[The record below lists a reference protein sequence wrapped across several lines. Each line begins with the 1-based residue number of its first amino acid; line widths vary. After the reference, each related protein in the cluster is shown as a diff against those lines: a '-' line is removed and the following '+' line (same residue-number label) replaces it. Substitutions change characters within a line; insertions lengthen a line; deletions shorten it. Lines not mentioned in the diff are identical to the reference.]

1 MINNL
6 NEIKDI
12 LEPKNQL
19 RLYGFDVLF
28 DNFVKLFKE
37 NKLPSVILLHG
48 DKGVGKA
55 TFIYHF
61 INYLLS
67 KNQDYQYSLNN
78 KFIDFKNKSYNLLN
92 SNINTNFY
100 LLEKNKDSKHIG
112 IDEVRSLSSFLNKS
126 SLEKNIKIVLVDNIE
141 NLNLNSSNAL
151 LKTLEDV
158 KDNTFFF
165 LTSNNILKVP
175 ITIKSRSI
183 EFKIYFSYEK
193 KREIFINL
201 LKNYNSNLPSEYVL
215 NFLHFDSPGNLLK
228 YYYFLNDA
236 DENNNIKNILF
247 FIDKYLKEKKL
258 DDLNFVSLFIEK
270 FYNDLIE
277 KSSSNN
283 FAIFFNRLK
292 ILNRIN
298 LMRKF
303 NLDAKDTFFY
313 VKNIL
318 KNDQR

>member
-28 DNFVKLFKE
+28 DNFVKLFNE

-67 KNQDYQYSLNN
+67 KNQDHQYSLNN
-78 KFIDFKNKSYNLLN
+78 KLIDFKNKSYNLLN

-100 LLEKNKDSKHIG
+100 LLEKNKDSKNIG

-126 SLEKNIKIVLVDNIE
+126 SLDKNIKIVLVDNIE

-215 NFLHFDSPGNLLK
+215 NFLYFDSPGNLLK

-236 DENNNIKNILF
+236 DEDNSIKNVLF

-283 FAIFFNRLK
+283 FEIFFNRLK

>member
-28 DNFVKLFKE
+28 DNFVKLFNE

-126 SLEKNIKIVLVDNIE
+126 SLDKNIKIVLVDNIE

-215 NFLHFDSPGNLLK
+215 NFLYFDSPGNLLK

-236 DENNNIKNILF
+236 DENNNIKNVLF

-283 FAIFFNRLK
+283 FEIFFNRLK

>member
-6 NEIKDI
+6 NEFKDI

-28 DNFVKLFKE
+28 DNFVKLFNE

-67 KNQDYQYSLNN
+67 KNQDHQYSLNN
-78 KFIDFKNKSYNLLN
+78 KLIDFKNKSYNLLN

-100 LLEKNKDSKHIG
+100 LLEKNKDSKNIG

-126 SLEKNIKIVLVDNIE
+126 SLDKNIKIVLVDNIE

-215 NFLHFDSPGNLLK
+215 NFLYFDSPGNLLK

-236 DENNNIKNILF
+236 DEDNSIKNVLF

>member
-1 MINNL
+1 M
-6 NEIKDI
+6 
-12 LEPKNQL
+12 
-19 RLYGFDVLF
+19 
-28 DNFVKLFKE
+28 
-37 NKLPSVILLHG
+37 
-48 DKGVGKA
+48 
-55 TFIYHF
+55 
-61 INYLLS
+61 
-67 KNQDYQYSLNN
+67 
-78 KFIDFKNKSYNLLN
+78 
-92 SNINTNFY
+92 
-100 LLEKNKDSKHIG
+100 
-112 IDEVRSLSSFLNKS
+112 
-126 SLEKNIKIVLVDNIE
+126 
-141 NLNLNSSNAL
+141 
-151 LKTLEDV
+151 
-158 KDNTFFF
+158 
-165 LTSNNILKVP
+165 P

-215 NFLHFDSPGNLLK
+215 NFLYFDSPGNLLK

-236 DENNNIKNILF
+236 DENNNIKNVLF

>member
-28 DNFVKLFKE
+28 DNFVKLFNE

-67 KNQDYQYSLNN
+67 KNQDHQYSLNN
-78 KFIDFKNKSYNLLN
+78 KLIDFKNKSYNLLN

-126 SLEKNIKIVLVDNIE
+126 SLDKNIKIVLVDNIE

-165 LTSNNILKVP
+165 ITSNNILKVP

-215 NFLHFDSPGNLLK
+215 NFLYFDSPGNLLK

-236 DENNNIKNILF
+236 DENNNIKNVLF